1 MNDPVIVNSGAK
13 SEPVGAGILS
23 RLEEFTTAQEEDIA
37 KQRGSVPS
45 LDARSV
51 FEDIMSS
58 TTSEEIISKGYT
70 TIGDV
75 RITPTTLA
83 DINANENR
91 RAQLFARFQAEYTV
105 PPQEAAKAAVGFSGP
120 QYEEMRLPDKFAGDP
135 MIEAYLSK
143 QQDVA
148 KLLEGSSL
156 PIRGQELF
164 IRDYAGQYFGSGAAE
179 VTREIMDIPT
189 MALQDVP
196 TLFSMAVSA
205 SGAALSA
212 TNDYFLGDYEETFAE
227 SFSRRYGDIF
237 QDMYGGRGAG
247 LFNLRDLEQTTEGN
261 EYLGNSRQRL
271 EAWYKRKYI
280 DKYGQAAW
288 IRDHAFPEKVE
299 LVINDEGQASLEV
312 QYDDDGNP
320 LYDETLDPNIA
331 AGLVD
336 ASFKSLSDPMQA
348 AVFFGGGGPLITAN
362 IARKTYK
369 GTKIIDRVDAARKEN
384 PERYQDLTNVQVYE
398 QLVKERRNVA
408 WRTWGRTW
416 NKLTLKA
423 YKGETHMGEV
433 MQMHTRAINNYD
445 NKIARLESEI
455 NDLKAIP
462 KLDEVE
468 TRRLKDLEAD
478 LNFNITSRTKY
489 INRSGRAGVLLNP
502 YVKNSIFDEAF
513 ISTAMAFAPSFIPTD
528 TLGMNE
534 GTAEFITALTAP
546 IFAPYVARKT
556 VKGGVG
562 AARRTPIVGNAV
574 VAVEDVASHLQSS
587 EILSRV
593 GIGMIIRG
601 EVDELR
607 AAAELEGIALDD
619 KDIEAYRYFSR
630 ALNNMGDETI
640 EVGGKTVT
648 VRDQVYDSLV
658 NYGENMKRMRERMQ
672 TMRDADGNIVF
683 SEEEIAENMNS
694 MHLSLAYASGFAP
707 FMQIQKLAAQGKSV
721 TQIFEGGAATELF
734 KSIRTQDQVLRGMT
748 TQLDVFRKSLASKGL
763 NLESNDPIN
772 ATILRLER
780 SYEAGMDDL
789 TLRRQQLNQLLDLYM
804 AHPAGVDESTIDEI
818 VDLKLMLMPEHI
830 RRDIKRSEVADEV
843 AKTLTENFA
852 IRQKELT
859 ELAGEM
865 RPDQL
870 NTYIQREADAL
881 FDIDLGVRRAR
892 GSARYEAANKHAE
905 DNDIVLTLDS
915 MVAKLAE
922 MPDDLKD
929 GGLDFAFRGGREF
942 IRRGGRDLENT
953 FEDMARQGMHAQ
965 YGGDAEQML
974 ELAVEKGHIKEGT
987 YTELA
992 LFFGEKDTS
1001 GSPLQFFV
1009 GTVEQLE
1016 DVRRV
1021 FAYEAAFA
1029 AASDKPNYRSAAQYL
1044 KEYADATDDVFRE
1057 ADPTGELLPLME
1069 TARAGWKTDVGD
1081 VTEGGTYA
1089 GKVLKARN
1097 RKINNVTD
1105 DTGDAGLPA
1114 NQRRYLYGNRNTP
1127 EGPFIEIGGI
1137 MADIALE
1144 TNPARV
1150 NDLQA
1155 RLSSV
1160 KQDLMFFYGINYEG
1174 NVPTFDMRD
1183 PKQRRIASS
1192 YSSLMQ
1198 AIINNKVGY
1207 ALSADLGP
1215 LAKEAN
1221 ISKLPKDL
1229 QPKVRTATETLA
1241 EQQKTLPEFNFIR
1254 ANNLLEAEQMLSI
1267 NVIEMNGSPGTR
1279 SPVSTELRQNLASVD
1294 DLLQTNQQYKQAYN
1308 DMRVDLTSTESRLRV
1323 AGNATLEKQAA
1334 ALAKLERISGSIRNP
1349 EQFFDRYL
1357 ENLNEEGFEALKQTF
1372 RVGGMT
1378 DDEITIAIQEMY
1390 VRGLLQKS
1398 GLKYRRRGGFGGEVV
1413 KDITDVEVL
1422 VHYVNG
1428 PQRATMEVILGKDH
1442 AKHLDD
1448 IAQWMDNATG
1458 NGAGVKAYLDV
1469 GEMRMESKIA
1479 RVFNLARG
1487 MVGLDY
1493 VSAEVG
1499 FRLMMQKKQEI
1510 IQFVLSNETAARVL
1524 SKILNNPKA
1533 IERDDLRILGAEVR
1547 SHLMVELLKGEEG
1560 VVIPTLDEMLG
1571 DQLPVGMMAIAEDVK
1586 EEEDQEKR
1594 DAAESD
1600 VQQKLEDIFGE
1611 NDEEKE

>member
-1 MNDPVIVNSGAK
+1 MADPVIVGSGAK
-13 SEPVGAGILS
+13 SQPAGAGVLS
-23 RLEEFTTAQEEDIA
+23 RLQEFQAGQEEDIA
-37 KQRGSVPS
+37 KQRGQVPNV
-45 LDARSV
+45 DVRSA
-51 FEDIMSS
+51 FEDVMSS
-58 TTSEEIISKGYT
+58 TTNEEIINKGYT
-70 TIGDV
+70 TIGTT
-75 RITPTTLA
+75 RITPSTIA
-83 DINANENR
+83 AINADEGK
-91 RAQLFARFQAEYTV
+91 RARLFAKFKGEFTV
-105 PPQEAAKAAVGFSGP
+105 PAQEADRAAVGFSGP
-120 QYEEMRLPDKFAGDP
+120 AYEETRLPDKFAGDP
-135 MIEAYLSK
+135 MIQAYLSR
-143 QQDVA
+143 QQNVA
-148 KLLEGSSL
+148 KLLEGSNL
-156 PIRGQELF
+156 PVRGQELF
-164 IRDYAGQYFGSGAAE
+164 IRDYAGQYFGRTGAE

-189 MALQDVP
+189 MISQDLP
-196 TLFSMAVSA
+196 TLFSMAISA
-205 SGAALSA
+205 SGAAVSA
-212 TNDYFLGDYEETFAE
+212 TTDYVFGDYEETLAE

-237 QDMYGGRGAG
+237 QDLYGGRGAG
-247 LFNLRDLEQTTEGN
+247 AFNLRDLEQLTEGN
-261 EYLGNSRQRL
+261 EFLGNSRQRL

-280 DKYGQAAW
+280 DKYGQDAW
-288 IRDHAFPEKVE
+288 IRDHAFPEKME
-299 LVINDEGQASLEV
+299 LKINDQGEASLEP
-312 QYDDDGNP
+312 QYDDKGNP
-320 LYDETLDPNIA
+320 LYDESLDPNIA

-336 ASFKSLSDPMQA
+336 ASFQSLSDPAQA
-348 AVFFGGGGPLITAN
+348 AVFFGGGGPLVIAN
-362 IARKTYK
+362 ITRKVYK
-369 GTKIIDRVDAARKEN
+369 GTRIMDQVDAARERD
-384 PERYQDLTNVQVYE
+384 PDRYQELTNTQVYE
-398 QLVKERRNVA
+398 QLVRERRNVA

-433 MQMHTRAINNYD
+433 MQMHTRAIDNYD
-445 NKIARLESEI
+445 NKINRLESEI
-455 NDLKAIP
+455 DDLKAIP
-462 KLDEVE
+462 KLNEE
-468 TRRLKDLEAD
+468 EARRLKDLEAD
-478 LNFNITSRTKY
+478 LNFNKTSRTKY

-502 YVKNSIFDEAF
+502 YVKNSVFDEAF
-513 ISTAMAFAPSFIPTD
+513 ISSAMAFAPSFIPTD
-528 TLGMNE
+528 TLGMSE

-546 IFAPYVARKT
+546 IFAPYAGRKLAKIGAEGRRVPILGT
-556 VKGGVG
+556 GVL
-562 AARRTPIVGNAV
+562 
-574 VAVEDVASHLQSS
+574 AVEDVASHLQSS

-593 GIGMIIRG
+593 GVGMIIRG
-601 EVDELR
+601 EIDELR
-607 AAAELEGIALDD
+607 AAAEMEGIVLSDD
-619 KDIEAYRYFSR
+619 DIAAFRYFNR
-630 ALNNMGDETI
+630 ALLNMGDEAI
-640 EVGGKTVT
+640 EVGGKMVT

-658 NYGENMKRMRERMQ
+658 NYGENMRRMRDRMM
-672 TMRDADGNIVF
+672 TMKDANGELVF
-683 SEEEIAENMNS
+683 SPEEIASNMQS

-748 TQLDVFRKSLASKGL
+748 TQLNVFRKSLASKGL
-763 NLESNDPIN
+763 NLDSNDPIN

-818 VDLKLMLMPEHI
+818 VDLKLMLMPEDV
-830 RRDIKRSEVADEV
+830 RRDINRAQVADEV
-843 AKTLTENFA
+843 AETLTENFA

-865 RPDQL
+865 RPDEL
-870 NTYIQREADAL
+870 NTYIQREADSL
-881 FDIDLGVRRAR
+881 FDISLGVRRAR
-892 GSARYEAANKHAE
+892 GSARYEAPNKYAE
-905 DNDIVLTLDS
+905 DNGIVLTLDS

-942 IRRGGRDLENT
+942 IRRGGKDLENT
-953 FEDMARQGMHAQ
+953 FEAMARQGMEAQ
-965 YGGDAEQML
+965 YGADAERML
-974 ELAVEKGHIKEGT
+974 EIAVEKGNIENGT

-992 LFFGEKDTS
+992 LFFGEKDKS
-1001 GSPLQFFV
+1001 GSPLQLFV

-1021 FAYEAAFA
+1021 FAYEAALS

-1057 ADPTGELLPLME
+1057 ADPTGELLRLME
-1069 TARAGWKTDVGD
+1069 TARTGWKTDVGD

-1089 GKVLKARN
+1089 GKVIKSRN
-1097 RKINNVTD
+1097 RKINNVVD
-1105 DTGDAGLPA
+1105 DTGDAGLPE

-1127 EGPFIEIGGI
+1127 EGAFVEIGGI

-1155 RLSSV
+1155 RLSGA
-1160 KQDLMFFYGINYEG
+1160 KQDLMLFYGINYEG
-1174 NVPTFDMRD
+1174 NIPTFDMRD
-1183 PKQRRIASS
+1183 PKQRRIANS
-1192 YSSLMQ
+1192 YSALMQ

-1221 ISKLPKDL
+1221 ISKLPKEL
-1229 QPKVRTATETLA
+1229 QPKVRTATQRLA
-1241 EQQKTLPEFNFIR
+1241 EQQKTLPEFNFER

-1267 NVIEMNGSPGTR
+1267 NVIEMNGTPGTR
-1279 SPVSTELRQNLASVD
+1279 TPVSTELRQNLASVD
-1294 DLLQTNQQYKQAYN
+1294 DMLATNQEYKKAFEE
-1308 DMRVDLTSTESRLRV
+1308 MRVDLTSTESRLRA

-1357 ENLNEEGFEALKQTF
+1357 EGLNEEGFEALKQTF

-1378 DDEITIAIQEMY
+1378 DNEITIAIQEMY

-1398 GLKYRRRGGFGGEVV
+1398 GLTYKRLSGFGGDAVE
-1413 KDITDVEVL
+1413 DITDVEVL
-1422 VHYVNG
+1422 VNYVNG

-1499 FRLMMQKKQEI
+1499 FRLMMQKRQEM
-1510 IQFVLSNETAARVL
+1510 IQFILSNENASRVL
-1524 SKILNNPKA
+1524 SRILNNPKA
-1533 IERDDLRILGAEVR
+1533 VTRDDLKILGAEVR
-1547 SHLMVELLKGEEG
+1547 SHLMLELLKGEEG
-1560 VVIPTLDEMLG
+1560 VVVPTLDEMLG
-1571 DQLPVGMMAIAEDVK
+1571 NELPVGLKAIAEDVK

-1594 DAAESD
+1594 DAAGVD
-1600 VQQKLEDIFGE
+1600 VQQQLQEIFGDT
-1611 NDEEKE
+1611 DEKNE

>member
-1 MNDPVIVNSGAK
+1 MADPVIVSSGAK
-13 SEPVGAGILS
+13 SQPVGAEILS
-23 RLEEFTTAQEEDIA
+23 RLEEFRAAQEEDIA
-37 KQRGSVPS
+37 KQRGQIPSV
-45 LDARSV
+45 DVRSA
-51 FEDIMSS
+51 FEDVMSS

-83 DINANENR
+83 DINANENK

-105 PPQEAAKAAVGFSGP
+105 PPQEAARAAVGFSGP
-120 QYEEMRLPDKFAGDP
+120 AYEEVRLPDKFAGDP
-135 MIEAYLSK
+135 MIQAYLDR
-143 QQDVA
+143 QQNVA
-148 KLLEGSSL
+148 KLLEGSNL
-156 PIRGQELF
+156 PVRGQELF
-164 IRDYAGQYFGSGAAE
+164 IRDYAGQYFGRGGAE
-179 VTREIMDIPT
+179 VTREIMDLFPT
-189 MALQDVP
+189 MVTQDIP
-196 TLFSMAVSA
+196 TLFSMALSA
-205 SGAALSA
+205 SGAGLSA
-212 TNDYFLGDYEETFAE
+212 ASDYFFKDYEETFME
-227 SFSRRYGDIF
+227 SFSRRYGAIF
-237 QDMYGGRGAG
+237 QDLYGGRGAG
-247 LFNLRDLEQTTEGN
+247 AFNLRDLEQLTEGN
-261 EYLGNSRQRL
+261 EFLGNSRQRL

-280 DKYGQAAW
+280 DKYGQDAW
-288 IRDHAFPEKVE
+288 IRDHAFPEKME
-299 LVINDEGQASLEV
+299 LKINDQGQASLEP
-312 QYDDDGNP
+312 QYDDKGNP
-320 LYDETLDPNIA
+320 LYDESLDPNIA

-336 ASFKSLSDPMQA
+336 ASFQSLSDPVQA
-348 AVFFGGGGPLITAN
+348 AVFFGGGGPLFTAN
-362 IARKTYK
+362 IARKAYK
-369 GTKIIDRVDAARKEN
+369 GTRIMDQVDAARQRD
-384 PERYQDLTNVQVYE
+384 PDRYQELTNTQVYE
-398 QLVKERRNVA
+398 QLVRERRNIA

-416 NKLTLKA
+416 NRLTLKA

-433 MQMHTRAINNYD
+433 MQMHTRAIDNYD
-445 NKIARLESEI
+445 NKINRLESDI
-455 NDLKAIP
+455 NDLRAMP
-462 KLDEVE
+462 KLNEE
-468 TRRLKDLEAD
+468 EARRLKDLEAD
-478 LNFNITSRTKY
+478 LNFNKTSRTKY

-502 YVKNSIFDEAF
+502 YVKNSVFDEAF

-528 TLGMNE
+528 TLGMSE

-546 IFAPYVARKT
+546 IFAPYAGRKLAKIAAEGRRVPVLGT
-556 VKGGVG
+556 GVL
-562 AARRTPIVGNAV
+562 
-574 VAVEDVASHLQSS
+574 AVEDVASHLQSS

-593 GIGMIIRG
+593 GVGMIIRG

-607 AAAELEGIALDD
+607 AAAELEGIVLSDD
-619 KDIEAYRYFSR
+619 DIAAFRYFNR
-630 ALNNMGDETI
+630 ALLNMGDEAI
-640 EVGGKTVT
+640 EVGGKMVT

-658 NYGENMKRMRERMQ
+658 NYGENMRRMRKRMM
-672 TMRDADGNIVF
+672 TMKNANGELVF
-683 SEEEIAENMNS
+683 SEEEIAKNMQS

-721 TQIFEGGAATELF
+721 TQIFDGGSAKELF

-748 TQLDVFRKSLASKGL
+748 TQLNVFRKSLASKGL
-763 NLESNDPIN
+763 NLDSNDPIN

-818 VDLKLMLMPEHI
+818 VDLKLMLMPEDV
-830 RRDIKRSEVADEV
+830 RRDINRAQVFDEVAD
-843 AKTLTENFA
+843 TLTENFA

-865 RPDQL
+865 RPDEL
-870 NTYIQREADAL
+870 NTYIQREADSL
-881 FDIDLGVRRAR
+881 FDISLGVRRAR

-905 DNDIVLTLDS
+905 NNGIVLTLDS
-915 MVAKLAE
+915 MVKKLAE

-942 IRRGGRDLENT
+942 IRRGGKDLENT
-953 FEDMARQGMHAQ
+953 FEAMARQGMEAQ
-965 YGGDAEQML
+965 YGADAERML
-974 ELAVEKGHIKEGT
+974 EIAVEKGNIENGT

-1057 ADPTGELLPLME
+1057 SDPTGELLPLIE

-1089 GKVLKARN
+1089 GKVIKSRN
-1097 RKINNVTD
+1097 RKINNVVD
-1105 DTGDAGLPA
+1105 DTGDAGLPE

-1127 EGPFIEIGGI
+1127 EGAFVEIGGI

-1155 RLSSV
+1155 RLSGA
-1160 KQDLMFFYGINYEG
+1160 KQDLMLFYGINYEG
-1174 NVPTFDMRD
+1174 NIPTFDMRD
-1183 PKQRRIASS
+1183 PKQRRIANS
-1192 YSSLMQ
+1192 YSALMQ

-1215 LAKEAN
+1215 LAKEVN
-1221 ISKLPKDL
+1221 ISKLPKEL
-1229 QPKVRTATETLA
+1229 QPKVRTATQRLA
-1241 EQQKTLPEFNFIR
+1241 EQQKTLPEFNFER

-1267 NVIEMNGSPGTR
+1267 NVIEMNGTPGTR
-1279 SPVSTELRQNLASVD
+1279 TPVSTELRQNLASVD
-1294 DLLQTNQQYKQAYN
+1294 DMLATNKEYKKAFE
-1308 DMRVDLTSTESRLRV
+1308 DMRVDLTSTESRLRA

-1357 ENLNEEGFEALKQTF
+1357 EGLNEEGFEALKQTF

-1378 DDEITIAIQEMY
+1378 DNEITIAIQEMY

-1398 GLKYRRRGGFGGEVV
+1398 GLTYRRLSGFDGDAVE
-1413 KDITDVEVL
+1413 DITDVEVL
-1422 VHYVNG
+1422 VNYVNG

-1499 FRLMMQKKQEI
+1499 FRLMMQKRQEM
-1510 IQFVLSNETAARVL
+1510 IQFILSNENASRVL
-1524 SKILNNPKA
+1524 SRILNNPKA
-1533 IERDDLRILGAEVR
+1533 VTRDDLKILGAEVR

-1560 VVIPTLDEMLG
+1560 VVVPTLDEMLG
-1571 DQLPVGMMAIAEDVK
+1571 NELPVGLKAIAEDVK
-1586 EEEDQEKR
+1586 EKEDQEKR
-1594 DAAESD
+1594 DAAEVD
-1600 VQQKLEDIFGE
+1600 VQQQLQEIFGDT
-1611 NDEEKE
+1611 DEKDE